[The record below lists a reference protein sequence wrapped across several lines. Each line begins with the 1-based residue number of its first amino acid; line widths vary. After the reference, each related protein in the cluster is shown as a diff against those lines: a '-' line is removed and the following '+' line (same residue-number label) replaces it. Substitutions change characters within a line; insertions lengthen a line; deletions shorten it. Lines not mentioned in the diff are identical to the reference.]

1 MNDEEGWKIDLKE
14 TLLRNSLWIAMEIL
28 IFAVIFIALTKVEH
42 FTDQGFQL
50 MYLVFCLIFTLK
62 LLNWGGHPRL
72 ILREIKKRKGVNK

>member
-42 FTDQGFQL
+42 FTDQEFQL
-50 MYLVFCLIFTLK
+50 MY
-62 LLNWGGHPRL
+62 
-72 ILREIKKRKGVNK
+72 